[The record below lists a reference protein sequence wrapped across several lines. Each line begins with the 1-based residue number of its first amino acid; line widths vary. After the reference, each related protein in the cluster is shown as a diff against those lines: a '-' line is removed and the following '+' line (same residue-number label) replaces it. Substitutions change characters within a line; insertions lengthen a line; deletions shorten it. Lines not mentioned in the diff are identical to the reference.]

1 MISTAMISTAMIS
14 ILGAIALGAAIGAV
28 GGLFGIGGGLIAIP
42 ALGLI
47 YGMGQQ
53 AAQGT
58 ALVMVAP
65 AVSFAFWRY
74 RRQVGLDLRIAATLA
89 LSAAPS
95 TYVAARFATGLDA
108 GRLRTAFAA
117 FILSVALLIGY
128 RLFGGGATVLRSRPL
143 AWGWS
148 SLIGLAGGAVSGLFG
163 VGGAIVAPPALTTLL
178 AMRQAAAQG
187 LALALVAPGTI
198 VALLTYARAGAV
210 DWTTGVALAAG
221 ALATIPAG
229 VATARRL
236 PERTLRVLFCG
247 LLVATAALL
256 VRHS

>member
-1 MISTAMISTAMIS
+1 MISTAVMST
-14 ILGAIALGAAIGAV
+14 LGAVALGAAIGAV

-89 LSAAPS
+89 LTAAPS
-95 TYVAARFATGLDA
+95 TYVAAHFATGFDA

-117 FILSVALLIGY
+117 FTLSVALLIAY
-128 RLFGGGATVLRSRPL
+128 RLFGGAAMAPRRRPL

-148 SLIGLAGGAVSGLFG
+148 SLIGVAGGAVSGLFG
-163 VGGAIVAPPALTTLL
+163 VGGAIVAPPALTALFG
-178 AMRQAAAQG
+178 MRQAAAQG

-198 VALLTYARAGAV
+198 VALLTYGRAGEV
-210 DWTTGVALAAG
+210 DW
-221 ALATIPAG
+221 
-229 VATARRL
+229 ATAWRWRR
-236 PERTLRVLFCG
+236 G
-247 LLVATAALL
+247 
-256 VRHS
+256 H